1 MEGKF
6 LLHKLL
12 MTTMEPRMEGVVK
25 MLARMESMEA
35 KIAQEIIESVKQED
49 QSNML
54 WLTALDMSAN
64 LLISSSGEN

>member
-1 MEGKF
+1 
-6 LLHKLL
+6 
-12 MTTMEPRMEGVVK
+12 MEGVVK

-35 KIAQEIIESVKQED
+35 KIAQAIIESVKQED

>member
-1 MEGKF
+1 VEGKF